1 MTKDWDFKRR
11 VLEADAEEEACV
23 WAEANGWE
31 ARKVRFVGRKN
42 CVDRHF
48 YGYGAVVMIEFKKP
62 DEELRIGQ
70 AKEHARL
77 IRAGLTPYVCRSK
90 AEAVAILQRHMK

>member
-1 MTKDWDFKRR
+1 MTKDWDFKQR
-11 VLEADAEEEACV
+11 VLEADAEEETCV
-23 WAEANGWE
+23 WAKANGWLP
-31 ARKVRFVGRKN
+31 RKVRYVGRKN

-62 DEELRIGQ
+62 DDELRIGQ

-77 IRAGLTPYVCRSK
+77 IKAGLKPRVCTSK
-90 AEAVAILQRHMK
+90 DEAIRVLKEYMN